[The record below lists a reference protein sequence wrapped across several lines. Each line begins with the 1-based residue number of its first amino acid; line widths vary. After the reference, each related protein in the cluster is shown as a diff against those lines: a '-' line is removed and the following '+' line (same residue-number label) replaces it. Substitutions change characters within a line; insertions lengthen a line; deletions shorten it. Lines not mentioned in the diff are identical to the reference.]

1 VDLNTIEAIIPVTD
15 AAALR
20 RVHDGRPTT
29 SVLAGG
35 TWMFSVPQPH
45 LTTLVDLTTLGWEP
59 FTISDAGLRLA
70 ATCPI
75 GDLERITFPTDW
87 LAKPLFRQC
96 ARSLLASFKI
106 RSVAT
111 VGGNVCASLPAGA
124 MTSLT
129 AALDGVAEL
138 WAADGSVRYVPVAEF
153 VTGNGT
159 NVLAPGEVLRAVD
172 LPAHALRSTTAYR
185 RVSLARLGRSATL
198 VIGRRELDG
207 TFVLT
212 VTASTPRPLQ
222 FRYTALPA
230 PDEVVAQVLET
241 VEAGPG
247 WFDDVH
253 GAPDWRRGTTLR
265 FAAEIV
271 EELA

>member
-1 VDLNTIEAIIPVTD
+1 MDLNTIEAIIPVTD
-15 AAALR
+15 AAGLR
-20 RVHDGRPTT
+20 RVHDGDPATA
-29 SVLAGG
+29 VLAGG

-45 LTTLVDLTTLGWEP
+45 LRTLVDLTTLGWEP
-59 FTISDAGLRLA
+59 FTASADGLRLS

-75 GDLERITFPTDW
+75 GDLEGIAFPADW
-87 LAKPLFRQC
+87 AARPLFRQC
-96 ARSLLASFKI
+96 ARALLASFKV

-129 AALDGVAEL
+129 SALDGVAEL
-138 WAADGSVRYVPVAEF
+138 WAADGSVRRVPVARF

-159 NVLAPGEVLRAVD
+159 NVLRPGEVLRAID
-172 LPAHALRSTTAYR
+172 LPAHALTATTAFR

-198 VIGRRELDG
+198 VVGRRELDG
-207 TFVLT
+207 SFVLT
-212 VTASTPRPLQ
+212 VTASTPHPLV
-222 FRYTALPA
+222 FRYPA
-230 PDEVVAQVLET
+230 PPDPDDAVAEVLAA
-241 VEAGPG
+241 VESGPG
-247 WFDDVH
+247 WWDDIH

-265 FAAEIV
+265 CVREIV